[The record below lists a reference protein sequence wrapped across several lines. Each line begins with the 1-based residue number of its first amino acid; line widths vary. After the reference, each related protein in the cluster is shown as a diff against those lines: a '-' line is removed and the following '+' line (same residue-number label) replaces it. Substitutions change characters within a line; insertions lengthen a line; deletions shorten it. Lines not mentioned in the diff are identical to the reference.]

1 MKNNIH
7 KYEKSKKLNKRFLH
21 DSRGSA
27 IVIVIIAM
35 AMIGILVSSIL
46 WSAYMNYMIKM
57 NDIKNKESFYSAE
70 TVMEQI
76 VAGLQHEASAAI
88 TLSYQEVMQNWNPNG
103 TQDMVVEGEKDRSS
117 RFAISYLSILIRSL
131 MDTSDSVPSE
141 ANVPLTSKKYYYDR
155 DKLRAFIDDSLFA
168 RMDNQEEWN
177 GIDTETKK
185 VNIME
190 IVDDSILILRNIRV
204 VFTDDKGYVS
214 IINTDICIDVPELVF
229 YQNPSIDSLYDY
241 VLVGNTGVEVAKN
254 SGDSVVYGGI
264 YAGVE
269 AESGTGG
276 LVVNSGSN
284 LRVEGARYVISKG
297 DISVEPVASL
307 IVNSS
312 MPGNSNSKF
321 VSEVYA
327 DSLNVDSGTLSLDSK
342 TYVADDLIL
351 SGTGSKV
358 TLMREYYGYGIS
370 QLTSEEEIKAGE
382 SSAILINGKDA
393 TVDLSKVTRLLLAG
407 RAYIGQ
413 KSLGGSSI
421 LPESESKQPI
431 LMGESIAVKGNQIA
445 YLVPAEC
452 IGTLDGKTA
461 IGQNPLNGEMVSLM
475 EDYKAQY
482 GVDFKEVDVNK
493 PVYKLGNKTL
503 SDFGVDEN
511 DFRKIYTQYNSAD
524 SENKTLLYY
533 YLVLE
538 KDNAAE
544 YFAQYYN
551 FNANKEAIDS
561 YFGKYAS
568 GGIILGDY
576 ESPNTQYTI
585 LGNSLVSVIPPGS
598 ITSDGDVTLLASLQ
612 QPTPEEGEMDENNYS
627 EISDNISK
635 MENAKSE
642 DEVINQSI
650 EYEKAYTAL
659 TTNLTIDG
667 SGFAQN
673 QNVFNSIIYEKD
685 LRNYLKGPDGNGGTI
700 VVKVQNGT
708 KEIKAVLTNQNDY
721 VVNDSDIRLV
731 VAIAKNEDGTG
742 GGNVKISKDFNGLV
756 IAQGTI
762 TIDSNVKINETKY
775 NNSDI
780 RREIYAVLNGSI
792 SETTTKTPISF
803 FVNGG
808 GTLSEEV
815 TGSAKVDENGVLNVD
830 LSEIVRYMNWIKK

>member
-1 MKNNIH
+1 M
-7 KYEKSKKLNKRFLH
+7 
-21 DSRGSA
+21 
-27 IVIVIIAM
+27 
-35 AMIGILVSSIL
+35 
-46 WSAYMNYMIKM
+46 
-57 NDIKNKESFYSAE
+57 
-70 TVMEQI
+70 
-76 VAGLQHEASAAI
+76 
-88 TLSYQEVMQNWNPNG
+88 
-103 TQDMVVEGEKDRSS
+103 
-117 RFAISYLSILIRSL
+117 
-131 MDTSDSVPSE
+131 
-141 ANVPLTSKKYYYDR
+141 
-155 DKLRAFIDDSLFA
+155 
-168 RMDNQEEWN
+168 
-177 GIDTETKK
+177 
-185 VNIME
+185 
-190 IVDDSILILRNIRV
+190 
-204 VFTDDKGYVS
+204 
-214 IINTDICIDVPELVF
+214 
-229 YQNPSIDSLYDY
+229 
-241 VLVGNTGVEVAKN
+241 
-254 SGDSVVYGGI
+254 
-264 YAGVE
+264 E

-762 TIDSNVKINETKY
+762 TIDSK
-775 NNSDI
+775 D
-780 RREIYAVLNGSI
+780 
-792 SETTTKTPISF
+792 
-803 FVNGG
+803 
-808 GTLSEEV
+808 
-815 TGSAKVDENGVLNVD
+815 
-830 LSEIVRYMNWIKK
+830 